1 MEVNI
6 VVVNRDEN
14 PMKETILDVLIY
26 LFDHY
31 VEEEIEIVSDQT
43 DLKTQLIQ
51 AGFADIQV
59 DKAIDWLEGLASQ
72 KDGLDT
78 DVLPSRSIRVFSE
91 LENEKLDMEC
101 KGFLLFL
108 EQSGVIDAE
117 DRELVIDRVMALE
130 TESLELQQ
138 LKWVVLMVLF
148 NRPGKEAAFAW
159 MEDIIMDDISTIIH

>member
-1 MEVNI
+1 
-6 VVVNRDEN
+6 
-14 PMKETILDVLIY
+14 MKESVLDVLIY

-31 VEEEIEIVSDQT
+31 VEEELEIHPVQEY
-43 DLKTQLIQ
+43 LKTQLVQ

-59 DKAIDWLEGLASQ
+59 DKAIDWLEGLAMQ
-72 KDGLDT
+72 KDEI
-78 DVLPSRSIRVFSE
+78 DVLRSRSIRVFSDF
-91 LENEKLDMEC
+91 ENEKLDIEC

-108 EQSGVIDAE
+108 EQSGVLDVE

-130 TESLELQQ
+130 TDAIELQQ

-159 MEDIIMDDISTIIH
+159 MEDIVMDEVSAVVH

>member
-1 MEVNI
+1 MSLFIEI
-6 VVVNRDEN
+6 ADRRLYF
-14 PMKETILDVLIY
+14 MKESVLDVLIY

-31 VEEEIEIVSDQT
+31 VEEELEISSDQD
-43 DLKTQLIQ
+43 DLKTQLVQ

-59 DKAIDWLEGLASQ
+59 DKAIDWLEGLATR
-72 KDGLDT
+72 KDELDLN
-78 DVLPSRSIRVFSE
+78 VLESRSIRVFNDI
-91 LENEKLDMEC
+91 ENEKLDVEC

-108 EQSGVIDAE
+108 EQSGILNSD

-130 TESLELQQ
+130 TETIELQQ

-159 MEDIIMDDISTIIH
+159 MEDIIMDEVSAVVH

>member
-1 MEVNI
+1 
-6 VVVNRDEN
+6 
-14 PMKETILDVLIY
+14 MKESVLDVLIY

-31 VEEEIEIVSDQT
+31 VEEEIEITPDQQ
-43 DLKTQLIQ
+43 DLKTQLVQ

-59 DKAIDWLEGLASQ
+59 DKAIDWLEGLAAQ
-72 KDGLDT
+72 KDKLDT
-78 DVLPSRSIRVFSE
+78 NILRSMSVRVFNDV
-91 LENEKLDMEC
+91 ENERLDVEC

-108 EQSGVIDAE
+108 EQSGVLDSE

-130 TESLELQQ
+130 TDLIELQQ

-159 MEDIIMDDISTIIH
+159 MEDVVMDELSAVVH

>member
-1 MEVNI
+1 
-6 VVVNRDEN
+6 
-14 PMKETILDVLIY
+14 MKESVLDVLIY

-31 VEEEIEIVSDQT
+31 VEEELEISPDQE

-51 AGFADIQV
+51 AGFADRQV
-59 DKAIDWLEGLASQ
+59 DKAIDWLEGLAMQ
-72 KDGLDT
+72 KDKLDAS
-78 DVLPSRSIRVFSE
+78 VLRSMSIRVFNEIES
-91 LENEKLDMEC
+91 EKLDVEC

-108 EQSGVIDAE
+108 EQSGVLDSE

-130 TESLELQQ
+130 TDLIELQQ

-159 MEDIIMDDISTIIH
+159 MEDIVMDEVSAVIH